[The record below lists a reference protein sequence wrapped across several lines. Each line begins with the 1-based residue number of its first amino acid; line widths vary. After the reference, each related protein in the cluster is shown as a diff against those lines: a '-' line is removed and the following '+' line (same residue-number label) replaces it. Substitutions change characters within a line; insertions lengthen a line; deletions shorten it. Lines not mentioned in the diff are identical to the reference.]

1 MIFVKKFTWPDF
13 RAESCQKSGSSRLG
27 KNHLNI
33 SREVLGLA
41 IGLGLKEVATVC
53 RCIIKRNINS
63 ATVGSSPKRIWSTTL
78 FQVLSLLEGPGAL
91 DPGVASDCLGWV
103 ASHLA
108 EVRAVYQND
117 YLMEFVKKSRY
128 FYSQA

>member
-1 MIFVKKFTWPDF
+1 MRFVKKFTWPDF

-63 ATVGSSPKRIWSTTL
+63 ATVGSSPKKNLVNNSFSGFVTSRGPWS
-78 FQVLSLLEGPGAL
+78 S
-91 DPGVASDCLGWV
+91 
-103 ASHLA
+103 
-108 EVRAVYQND
+108 
-117 YLMEFVKKSRY
+117 
-128 FYSQA
+128 